1 MRIGTTM
8 PNNARITIAVCSR
21 NRPQQLAA
29 WWEHIGTIAG
39 SDTTPILVI
48 DQSDVAPML
57 PRAPNLTIMHCPG
70 RGLARARNLA
80 LTVATTPYIAFCDDD
95 CRPDHDWL
103 TAITAVI
110 HQHPDV
116 ALLYGAVWPSGDEY
130 QLHHHHTHAGSTV
143 WASRRDG
150 MVCSA
155 LRIAATPSHY
165 TTPVAPLECLGQGN
179 NMIVA
184 RAAVQQWG
192 GFQPWLGAGAWLQ
205 AGEDVE
211 ITLRLLAHGAVCMY
225 DPQIRLRHDAWQTAD
240 SLTATEHG
248 YSVGML
254 AVHVWYALKGVAVA
268 REYLLFRYNSAQKTI
283 GARDETHRR
292 SRTFL
297 WARGWAL
304 IKGIIGGIS
313 LWLVGWAKG
322 FPKIS

>member
-8 PNNARITIAVCSR
+8 PNNACITIAVCSR
-21 NRPQQLAA
+21 NRPQQLHA
-29 WWEHIGTIAG
+29 WWAHIGTIAG

-48 DQSDVAPML
+48 DQSDVAPMI
-57 PRAPNLTIMHCPG
+57 PRAPNLTIMHRPG

-80 LTVATTPYIAFCDDD
+80 LAHATTPYIAFCDDD

-103 TAITAVI
+103 TAITTVM
-110 HQHPDV
+110 HQHPEV
-116 ALLYGAVWPSGDEY
+116 ALLYGAVWPSGADY

-150 MVCSA
+150 LVCSA
-155 LRIAATPSHY
+155 LRVAATPSHY

-179 NMIVA
+179 NLIVA

-211 ITLRLLAHGAVCMY
+211 ITLRLLSHGAVCMY
-225 DPQIRLRHDAWQTAD
+225 EPQIRLRHDAWQTPD

-254 AVHVWYALKGVAVA
+254 AVHVWYALKGVDVA
-268 REYLLFRYNSAQKTI
+268 REYLQFRFNTAKKTI

-304 IKGIIGGIS
+304 AKGIIGGVS
-313 LWLVGWAKG
+313 LWLVGWTKG